1 MLRLLAGGL
10 ILFGSAG
17 FSFKL
22 CQEMRQRMRHIEQM
36 QEIFRLFQSEV
47 AYSRASFPEVCM
59 AVSDRIAEPFR
70 TVMKEI
76 YAQVMEKSGVRFP
89 EIWRTKMG
97 QCLENMPLK
106 EEERNIFLE
115 FGNRIGFIDWETQ
128 AGMIEKSREQLEEL
142 YVKSKSSM
150 ENKEKMI
157 TSIGI
162 LGGLMLVIILI

>member
-1 MLRLLAGGL
+1 MFRLLAGGL

-22 CQEMRQRMRHIEQM
+22 CQEMRQRLKAVGQM

-47 AYSRASFPEVCM
+47 AYSRASFPEVCLN
-59 AVSDRIAEPFR
+59 VSDRVSEPYSSA
-70 TVMKEI
+70 MKEI
-76 YAQVMEKSGVRFP
+76 YGQVMEKSGEQFP
-89 EIWRTKMG
+89 AIWKMKMG

-106 EEERNIFLE
+106 KEEKDIVLE

-128 AGMIEKSREQLEEL
+128 AGMIGKSREQLEEL
-142 YVKSKSSM
+142 YIKLKSSM
-150 ENKEKMI
+150 ENKEKVI

-162 LGGLMLVIILI
+162 LGGLMLVVILA

>member
-1 MLRLLAGGL
+1 
-10 ILFGSAG
+10 
-17 FSFKL
+17 
-22 CQEMRQRMRHIEQM
+22 
-36 QEIFRLFQSEV
+36 
-47 AYSRASFPEVCM
+47 
-59 AVSDRIAEPFR
+59 
-70 TVMKEI
+70 
-76 YAQVMEKSGVRFP
+76 
-89 EIWRTKMG
+89 MG

-150 ENKEKMI
+150 ENKEKVI